1 MEEQNQM
8 IREQYPEMHR
18 QLGSRDY
25 STFSSFDI
33 IELKEL
39 REGKCLQVIW
49 RMARRDMLV
58 SVGVVFGGVA
68 LGLASLS
75 TLLTVMAIGVALLF
89 VVYQRNLRSTSARS
103 LVLPGPQTVTEL
115 GGEAPPHPEGAFC
128 EITPAPSVPPE
139 VRFILEPVRED
150 A

>member
-8 IREQYPEMHR
+8 IRDQYPEMDR

-58 SVGVVFGGVA
+58 SMGVVFGGIA
-68 LGLASLS
+68 LGLASLT
-75 TLLTVMAIGVALLF
+75 TLLAVMAIGVALLF
-89 VVYQRNLRSTSARS
+89 MVYQRNSRSMPGRS
-103 LVLPGPQTVTEL
+103 LVLPVPQTVTEL
-115 GGEAPPHPEGAFC
+115 GIEGPSHPEGAFC
-128 EITPAPSVPPE
+128 EIIPQTAVPPE
-139 VRFILEPVRED
+139 VRFILEPVRDD